1 MNIEDFVHKLNELF
15 CSQTI
20 SIYSNAN
27 DTIMISVKYE
37 DISLAITLPCNLKNI
52 VNDKTKEDEYL
63 EIVKR
68 YVKELL
74 RHVHNF
80 YVESILCPL

>member
-15 CSQTI
+15 C
-20 SIYSNAN
+20 
-27 DTIMISVKYE
+27 
-37 DISLAITLPCNLKNI
+37 L
-52 VNDKTKEDEYL
+52 NDKAKEDEYL